1 MSKFK
6 KDGKKGLPAISTA
19 SLPDIIFMLLFFFMV
34 STVMREVELKVSVKA
49 PKASEVQKLE
59 DKSLVSAIY
68 IGKPTKVLAKK
79 WGDEDR
85 IQLNDAFAEVN
96 EIRGYVEEK
105 VTKIPE
111 YKRKKHIVSMKVDS
125 DARMGIVTDVKQE
138 LRKANAL
145 KINYSTLR
153 GFDANKGE

>member
-6 KDGKKGLPAISTA
+6 KDGKKKLPAISTA

-34 STVMREVELKVSVKA
+34 ATVMREVELKVRVTA
-49 PKASEVQKLE
+49 PDASEVQKLE
-59 DKSLVSAIY
+59 DKSLVSPIY
-68 IGKPTKVLAKK
+68 IGKPTKALQAK

-96 EIRGYVEEK
+96 EIRPYVEEK
-105 VTKIPE
+105 VAKIAE
-111 YKRKKHIVSMKVDS
+111 YKRKKHMISMKVDEN
-125 DARMGIVTDVKQE
+125 AKMGIVTDVKQE

-145 KINYSTLR
+145 KINYSTR
-153 GFDANKGE
+153 KGFDAKK